1 MIKISNKEITQ
12 NSPTFIIAEMSA
24 NHNQDFD
31 IAVNTIKAAKEI
43 GADAIKL
50 QTYTA
55 DTITLD
61 CDNKY
66 FQIEQ
71 DTPWDGQTL
80 YALYKEAYTPWDWQ
94 PKLKKIADDLGI
106 ICFSSSFDK
115 SSVDFLEKMDVPAYK
130 IASFE
135 ITDIPLIKYVA
146 EKGKPVIIS
155 TGIAKEEDIE
165 EAVNTCKDAGN
176 EQVILLK
183 CTSSYPAPFKEANLR
198 TIPDLAERF
207 KVISGLSD
215 HTLGIIVPI
224 IAVAIGAKVIE
235 KHFILDKSIGGPDAD
250 FSLDKAEFK
259 AMVDAVRNTE
269 IALGNVCYELSENAK
284 KNRMFSRSL
293 FVIKDIKTGEIITEE
308 NIRSIRPGHGLPPKF
323 LPDVLGK
330 KVKKDLIKG
339 TPLSW
344 DIIDF

>member
-1 MIKISNKEITQ
+1 MR
-12 NSPTFIIAEMSA
+12 
-24 NHNQDFD
+24 
-31 IAVNTIKAAKEI
+31 
-43 GADAIKL
+43 
-50 QTYTA
+50 
-55 DTITLD
+55 
-61 CDNKY
+61 
-66 FQIEQ
+66 
-71 DTPWDGQTL
+71 
-80 YALYKEAYTPWDWQ
+80 ALYKEAYTPWDWQ

-115 SSVDFLEKMDVPAYK
+115 SSVDFLEKMDVPAHK

-135 ITDIPLIKYVA
+135 ITDIPLIKYIA
-146 EKGKPVIIS
+146 GKGKPVLIS

-183 CTSSYPAPFKEANLR
+183 CTSSYPAPFEEANLR

-224 IAVAIGAKVIE
+224 IAVALGAKVIE
-235 KHFILDKSIGGPDAD
+235 KHFILDKSIGGPDAG

-259 AMVDAVRNTE
+259 TMVDAVRNTE
-269 IALGNVCYELSENAK
+269 RALGNVNYELSKNAK
-284 KNRMFSRSL
+284 KSRMFSRSL
-293 FVIKDIKTGEIITEE
+293 FVTKDIKTGEIITEE

-323 LPDVLGK
+323 FPDVIGK
-330 KVKKDLIKG
+330 KAKKDLIKG